1 MRLLDRTA
9 GQLNWNLLRTFLIIV
24 EERSITRAAD
34 RLSLRQPSV
43 SAALRRLEETL
54 NCQLIERDSR
64 RFTLTEQ
71 GEILYREC
79 DEIYRRVCKLG
90 EKLNGV
96 HNEISGL
103 VRLLLVTQVIW
114 PELDRTIAAL
124 HREHNRITFKIEIAN
139 SQEIVRAVAQRIAP
153 FGICLLTKP
162 VPGLNCQ
169 MLFREEFGLYCG
181 ANYHLSERATVT
193 IDELQAEPW
202 VSFTC
207 AETGTS
213 FEPMNALRDSVGLGH
228 HVVASSPHLEELQR
242 LIGAGIGIGLLPSAA
257 VEASV
262 YATRLKRLPFEHRA
276 LGADLY
282 LVTNPS
288 QQLEKA
294 EAAFLEM
301 LMGIASDRTQEIEGV
316 KEGAVLPFAKPVRAL
331 SAPQVRPSGKVR
343 SRTQRP
349 H

>member
-9 GQLNWNLLRTFLIIV
+9 GQLNWNLLRTFLVIV

-71 GEILYREC
+71 GEVLYREC
-79 DEIYRRVCKLG
+79 DEIYRRVCRLG

-114 PELDRTIAAL
+114 PDLDRTIAAL
-124 HREHNRITFKIEIAN
+124 HRKHKKVTFKIEIAN

-153 FGICLLTKP
+153 FGICLLGRP
-162 VPGLNCQ
+162 VPGLDCRL
-169 MLFREEFGLYCG
+169 LFREEFGLYCG
-181 ANYHLSERATVT
+181 VDHHLSGRAAVT
-193 IDELQAEPW
+193 IEELRAEPW

-207 AETGTS
+207 AETGGS
-213 FEPMNALRDSVGLGH
+213 LEPMNALRDSVGLGH
-228 HVVASSPHLEELQR
+228 QVVASSPHLEELQR
-242 LIGAGIGIGLLPSAA
+242 LIGAGIGIGLLPCAA

-262 YATRLKRLPFEHRA
+262 YASRLKRLPFERRV

-282 LVTNPS
+282 LVTNPN

-301 LMGIASDRTQEIEGV
+301 LLETANGGSQETGSASEVALLPLAESAGRFPEPQERS
-316 KEGAVLPFAKPVRAL
+316 PAK
-331 SAPQVRPSGKVR
+331 GR
-343 SRTQRP
+343 SRTLRP
-349 H
+349 C

>member
-9 GQLNWNLLRTFLIIV
+9 SQLNWNLLRTFLIIV

-54 NCQLIERDSR
+54 DCQLIERDSR

-71 GEILYREC
+71 GEVLYREC
-79 DEIYRRVCKLG
+79 DEIYRRVCRLG

-96 HNEISGL
+96 SNEISGL

-114 PELDRTIAAL
+114 PELDYAIAVL
-124 HREHNRITFKIEIAN
+124 NKKHNKITFKIEIAN
-139 SQEIVRAVAQRIAP
+139 SQEIVRAVSQRIAP

-162 VPGLNCQ
+162 VSGLHCR
-169 MLFREEFGLYCG
+169 MLFREEFGLYCSLDH
-181 ANYHLSERATVT
+181 HLSGRTAVT
-193 IDELQAEPW
+193 IEELQAEPW

-207 AETGTS
+207 AETGS
-213 FEPMNALRDSVGLGH
+213 SLEPMNALRDSAGLGH
-228 HVVASSPHLEELQR
+228 HVIASSPHLEELQR

-262 YATRLKRLPFEHRA
+262 YAIRLKRLPFEHHT

-282 LVTNPS
+282 LVTNPN

-301 LMGIASDRTQEIEGV
+301 LLEVTGDGPPEVEAATD
-316 KEGAVLPFAKPVRAL
+316 GAVLPFAEAARTLPLARE
-331 SAPQVRPSGKVR
+331 SSSEKVR
-343 SRTQRP
+343 SRVQRP
-349 H
+349 R

>member
-54 NCQLIERDSR
+54 SCQLIERDSR

-71 GEILYREC
+71 GKVLYQEC
-79 DEIYRRVCKLG
+79 DEIYRRVSRLE
-90 EKLNGV
+90 EKINGA
-96 HNEISGL
+96 NDDISGL
-103 VRLLLVTQVIW
+103 VRILLVTQVIW
-114 PELDRTIAAL
+114 PELDRTIATL
-124 HREHNRITFKIEIAN
+124 HKRHNRITFKIDIAN
-139 SQEIVRAVAQRIAP
+139 SQEIVRAVSQRIAP
-153 FGICLLTKP
+153 FGICLLPRP
-162 VPGLNCQ
+162 VPGLKCQ
-169 MLFREEFGLYCG
+169 MLFREEFGLYCS
-181 ANYHLSERATVT
+181 AEHSLSGRATVALS
-193 IDELQAEPW
+193 ELQAEPW

-207 AETGTS
+207 AETGSS
-213 FEPMNALRDSVGLGH
+213 FEPMNALRDSAGLGRY
-228 HVVASSPHLEELQR
+228 VIASSPHLEELQR
-242 LIGAGIGIGLLPSAA
+242 LIGAGIGIGLLPVAA

-262 YATRLKRLPFEHRA
+262 YASRLKRIPFEHHA

-301 LMGIASDRTQEIEGV
+301 LLEIISDRPQLTEGGS
-316 KEGAVLPFAKPVRAL
+316 KGAVLPIATLGRAL
-331 SAPQVRPSGKVR
+331 SMP
-343 SRTQRP
+343 
-349 H
+349 